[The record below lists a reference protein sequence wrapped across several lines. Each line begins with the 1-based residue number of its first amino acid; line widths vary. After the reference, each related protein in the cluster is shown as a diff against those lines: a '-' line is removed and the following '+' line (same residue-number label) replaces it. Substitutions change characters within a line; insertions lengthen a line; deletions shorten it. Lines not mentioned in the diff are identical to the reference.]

1 MPLVIERTLGGVG
14 NEFGS
19 VGHTGAVSCAVWTK
33 DGRYVMTCGFDKS
46 VRLWNPNRSAPQS
59 SCDRGS
65 GAAGV
70 DAGCLKSITTI
81 TTTTTMTNT
90 DADNNYDAEK
100 EGEGD
105 VRRPPMQAMTQRTKT
120 QKTTHVVES
129 ALAVK
134 TYAGAHGHEV
144 TGVAIANDNASFASC
159 GGDRTVFLWD
169 VTTGA
174 VSGMVAVGC
183 AGLGWTG

>member
-1 MPLVIERTLGGVG
+1 MLKPGGPSSDQ
-14 NEFGS
+14 N
-19 VGHTGAVSCAVWTK
+19 GA
-33 DGRYVMTCGFDKS
+33 
-46 VRLWNPNRSAPQS
+46 
-59 SCDRGS
+59 
-65 GAAGV
+65 
-70 DAGCLKSITTI
+70 
-81 TTTTTMTNT
+81 
-90 DADNNYDAEK
+90 EE